1 MKLLKKS
8 LLGLAAMGF
17 VAGSLATA
25 PAADAKTINV
35 RIASGHPPT
44 VVYAGLMK
52 NFFQKELKKAQ
63 KQDK

>member
-25 PAADAKTINV
+25 PAAAAAPANV
-35 RIASGHPPT
+35 GSSLDSVP
-44 VVYAGLMK
+44 AGKLIK
-52 NFFQKELKKAQ
+52 SPFP
-63 KQDK
+63 